1 MKRTITSLF
10 LLTLLI
16 ACSVSIQAQERS
28 VVRMPAPMMGEGRID
43 TPEGTTTFPFKLI
56 SNHIVLPVEINGS
69 IAELILDT
77 GMPIE
82 GAILFG
88 SEEIDKL
95 NLSYVGKAPIM
106 GAGGTTVEAD
116 LAMDINF
123 KLPGAS
129 FSGQM
134 VMVMPF
140 DTDRNN
146 YHEGK
151 NGIIGSSLFKHFVVS
166 IDYDNIKITLTNP
179 EQFSYTGNGEA
190 IPLEIERY
198 PMLKCETEMES
209 GAKVP
214 LNLVIDIGNSDAL
227 TLNVGSAEAIILPNR
242 TIETY
247 KVSLKNEIPVHIGR
261 VKEFRIGGFH
271 FKNVLCSFSTH
282 TPPPWSKEGN
292 LGQGILERF
301 NVTFD
306 YSRQVMYLAP
316 NDQFND
322 PFDFSMVGISFLRTE
337 NGLFRITRVFPD
349 SPAADA
355 GLKQGDLLKT
365 IDDQVVTAVTRDEAY
380 RLLQKKCGQEVT
392 LEVLRN
398 GSTLKFAISLRRL
411 I

>member
-1 MKRTITSLF
+1 M
-10 LLTLLI
+10 
-16 ACSVSIQAQERS
+16 
-28 VVRMPAPMMGEGRID
+28 
-43 TPEGTTTFPFKLI
+43 
-56 SNHIVLPVEINGS
+56 
-69 IAELILDT
+69 ILDT

-88 SEEIDKL
+88 SEKIDKM

-106 GAGGTTVEAD
+106 GAGGTTVKAD
-116 LAMDINF
+116 LAMNINF

-140 DTDRNN
+140 DADRNN

-166 IDYDNIKITLTNP
+166 IDFNNMKITLTNP
-179 EQFSYTGNGEA
+179 EQFSYTGKGEA
-190 IPLEIERY
+190 IPLEIARY

-214 LNLVIDIGNSDAL
+214 LNLIIDTGNSDAL
-227 TLNVGSAEAIILPNR
+227 TLNVGSAKAIVPPNK

-247 KVSLKNEIPVHIGR
+247 KVSLKNEIPVNIGR
-261 VKEFRIGGFH
+261 VKEFRIGGFQ
-271 FKNVLCSFSTH
+271 FKNVLCSFSTQP
-282 TPPPWSKEGN
+282 PPPWSKEGN
-292 LGQGILERF
+292 LGQGILKRF

-322 PFDFSMVGISFLRTE
+322 PFDINMAGISFLRTE
-337 NGLFRITRVFPD
+337 NGLFRITRVYPD

-355 GLKQGDLLKT
+355 GLKQDDLLKA
-365 IDDQVVTAVTRDEAY
+365 IDDQIVTTITKDEAY
-380 RLLQKKCGQEVT
+380 RLLQKKSGQEVT
-392 LEVLRN
+392 LEVLRD
-398 GSTLKFAISLRRL
+398 GSPIKVIIPLRRL